1 MTASSGAPAVTI
13 DRFEGFKSRWLH
25 ELALG
30 RLGEGAA
37 VVAEAS
43 AWAREHGSREQV
55 DLCTCVRI
63 ATDLELGAPGVEVA
77 PLREI
82 LLRNGDPGNCR
93 LAAYTLARH
102 YELRKE
108 FKKALFYARI
118 ARDRSVGLGRD
129 DYEASSHNQTGN
141 ALLALSEVEEACREY
156 ERALALMPAD
166 ESSWRARILDNLGYC
181 RVLQGRSD
189 EAYPLL
195 YQSLAILRRLSAE
208 RYQIST
214 RLDLSFAH
222 LETGRLRHATRQAT
236 VALSLAERFDD
247 DDSIKNALFLLGE
260 AFNLRGLEVQAESC
274 FRRLQSDFFPDQGYL
289 SGFLLSVDV
298 RKLVNLHA

>member
-1 MTASSGAPAVTI
+1 MSI
-13 DRFEGFKSRWLH
+13 DRFEGLKSRWLH
-25 ELALG
+25 ELSLG
-30 RLGEGAA
+30 RLREAAA

-43 AWAREHGSREQV
+43 AWAREHGSAEQV

-63 ATDLELGAPGVEVA
+63 ATDLELGVAGVEVV

-82 LLRNGDPGNCR
+82 LLRNGEQGNCR

-118 ARDRSVGLGRD
+118 ARDRSLGLGRD
-129 DYEASSHNQTGN
+129 DYEASSHNQMGN
-141 ALLALSEVEEACREY
+141 ALLALCEIEDACREY
-156 ERALALMPAD
+156 ERALSLMPVG

-181 RVLQGRSD
+181 RVLQGRS
-189 EAYPLL
+189 EEGYRLL
-195 YQSLAILRRLSAE
+195 YQSLAILRRLSA
-208 RYQIST
+208 RRFQIST

-222 LETGRLRHATRQAT
+222 LETGRLRHATRQAG
-236 VALSLAERFDD
+236 VALALAETFGEA
-247 DDSIKNALFLLGE
+247 DSIKNALFLLGE
-260 AFNLRGLEVQAESC
+260 AYSLRGLETQAESC
-274 FRRLQSDFFPDQGYL
+274 FQRLQSDFFPEQGYL
-289 SGFLLSVDV
+289 SGFLMSVDV